1 MTLPWLKQLD
11 ITSQQP
17 NNCTPPTCSVNW
29 LTVTIPDELVIVVG
43 WMDSKRAYN
52 ALIGGL
58 FHQHSLTTFGGYNTR
73 PVWSAEQ
80 IRDVDVD
87 LEDWN
92 QAFCN
97 YHYCCEEDRTFWI
110 PRANLTEV
118 FLKTSITL
126 FSPWQRLGS
135 ITSSEKKQKPEAT
148 EHILKWP
155 ESTECCRTGAKR
167 WTELKGPIWL
177 LSLNPN
183 YWHFDLVASL
193 TYRLKVLYLMSWEWD
208 NQPSYKLDP

>member
-92 QAFCN
+92 QAISN

-118 FLKTSITL
+118 FLKTSIML

-135 ITSSEKKQKPEAT
+135 ITSSEKKTKARSNRTYLEMTRVNRVLQNWCKALDWTQRSNLIVKTQSQLLTLWPGGQLDLPT
-148 EHILKWP
+148 ESVVFDELGMRQSTIL
-155 ESTECCRTGAKR
+155 
-167 WTELKGPIWL
+167 
-177 LSLNPN
+177 
-183 YWHFDLVASL
+183 
-193 TYRLKVLYLMSWEWD
+193 
-208 NQPSYKLDP
+208 